1 MWLKLLTR
9 VILNALYRLRAY
21 PRRLDAADHRQRVIH
36 LRPSGQNEPLAN
48 LRKPTIIEAHSRLTL
63 DRAASVALWT
73 DLFQLWL
80 SL

>member
-1 MWLKLLTR
+1 MLR
-9 VILNALYRLRAY
+9 DRL
-21 PRRLDAADHRQRVIH
+21 RVIH